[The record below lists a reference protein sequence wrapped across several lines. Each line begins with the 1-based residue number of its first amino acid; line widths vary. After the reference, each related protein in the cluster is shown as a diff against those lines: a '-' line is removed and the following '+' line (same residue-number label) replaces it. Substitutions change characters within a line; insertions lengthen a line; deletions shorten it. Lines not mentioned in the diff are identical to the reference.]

1 MQFRALLLLTIHEL
15 RAKKIVVGVFL
26 ISTLI
31 WIMLSLALN
40 LDIVDG
46 TLAGLRIFG
55 EDANVSSGQVDPATG
70 DVIQQGLTL
79 ERFVIDMS
87 SFVAGASYWV
97 GILLA
102 LFATGPLL
110 AGLLERGRVDLVL
123 SKPVHRLSL
132 LAGHVVGVW
141 ATAAVLFAYLMGAV
155 WLVVSFKSGIW
166 NWDFLIVIAMVICMF
181 AVVYSIITVISVGFQ
196 SGALALVVAYGIL
209 FVSIILG
216 FREQLEPQINPPW
229 RQVYVTF
236 YHLLPNFSEVT
247 VMVTKLAEHA
257 PVASWYPFFSSIA
270 FGVVLY
276 AAAGYWL
283 MRRDY

>member
-31 WIMLSLALN
+31 WVMLSLALN

-55 EDANVSSGQVDPATG
+55 EDANVGSSQVDPDTG
-70 DVIQQGLTL
+70 DVMRQGLTL
-79 ERFVIDMS
+79 QRFVIDMS
-87 SFVAGASYWV
+87 AFVAGASYWV

-132 LAGHVVGVW
+132 LTGHVVGVCV
-141 ATAAVLFAYLMGAV
+141 TAAALFVYLMGAI
-155 WLVVSFKSGIW
+155 WLVISIKSGIW
-166 NWDFLIVIAMVICMF
+166 NWDFLIVIAIVISMF
-181 AVVYSIITVISVGFQ
+181 AVVYSIITIVSVGFQ

-216 FREQLEPQINPPW
+216 FREQLEAQINPPW
-229 RQVYVTF
+229 REVYVTL
-236 YHLLPNFSEVT
+236 YHLLPNFSEVS

-270 FGVVLY
+270 FGAVLY
-276 AAAGYWL
+276 ILSGYWL

>member
-1 MQFRALLLLTIHEL
+1 MQFRALLLLTIYEL
-15 RAKKIVVGVFL
+15 AAKKIIVGVFI
-26 ISTLI
+26 ISTFI
-31 WIMLSLALN
+31 WVMLSLALN

-46 TLAGLRIFG
+46 TLTGLRLFG
-55 EDANVSSGQVDPATG
+55 EEANTG
-70 DVIQQGLTL
+70 GGLTL
-79 ERFVIDMS
+79 ERFVIDVS
-87 SFVAGASYWV
+87 SFVAGAAYWV

-132 LAGHVVGVW
+132 LAGHVVGIWVT
-141 ATAAVLFAYLMGAV
+141 TAALFVYLMGAV
-155 WLVVSFKSGIW
+155 WLVLSIKSGIW
-166 NWDFLIVIAMVICMF
+166 NFDFLLVIGMVVTMF
-181 AVVYSIITVISVGFQ
+181 AVVYSIITLISVGFQ
-196 SGALALVVAYGIL
+196 SGALALIVAYGIL

-229 RQVYVTF
+229 RQVYVAF

-257 PVASWYPFFSSIA
+257 PVASWYPFFSSLA
-270 FGVVLY
+270 FGAVLY
-276 AAAGYWL
+276 AASGYWL
-283 MRRDY
+283 MKRDY